1 MRSCEGNNT
10 PLHFAAFR
18 YNDVE
23 TIRLMISKY
32 PAALLAVNRY
42 GRIPVE
48 TAKTKF
54 AFQKMGKAMIVH
66 PMGNWA
72 TSRYNHVAIV
82 KLLEQA
88 TESYGAWRNQLCV
101 HCCANRLF
109 LKQGLQPFVYWMG
122 TESLFALNM
131 IGMCL
136 QNGMKPVAMNI
147 ISFVGTKIG
156 IDGKKYEA
164 KDHRNRIKEENK
176 DTYLAQL
183 ADFFDQV
190 GRKKWSDRYLPLK
203 ELRKV
208 GSVYQYAEYALV
220 LERKHNRIPCG
231 WQALFEEGYRKK
243 EAQLDLQMSHGW
255 PDDGM
260 ASDVFPTPG
269 GDQYVFFE
277 PSDFDSDSDDPP
289 VVATD
294 SSDSDSD
301 VDSSEDGPPPL
312 DIDSSDSDSIID
324 LVSDVDEDQTPRVN
338 DSDRCISNTMCR
350 ALIHSEICPFDN

>member
-1 MRSCEGNNT
+1 VICSNGPSVLAKKIIEISEGDPGNRQILSMRSCEGNNT

-220 LERKHNRIPCG
+220 LKRKHNCIPCG
-231 WQALFEEGYRKK
+231 WQALYEEGCARRARLIRNWNVPVGENIVQSGY
-243 EAQLDLQMSHGW
+243 D
-255 PDDGM
+255 
-260 ASDVFPTPG
+260 
-269 GDQYVFFE
+269 FE
-277 PSDFDSDSDDPP
+277 IDYDSDSDGPRSFLSDSHESDDPYI
-289 VVATD
+289 ATD
-294 SSDSDSD
+294 SSDSDS
-301 VDSSEDGPPPL
+301 
-312 DIDSSDSDSIID
+312 
-324 LVSDVDEDQTPRVN
+324 
-338 DSDRCISNTMCR
+338 
-350 ALIHSEICPFDN
+350 